1 MPWLFRLFLLLLMLP
16 ALQAQSLSPAAERV
30 LALLNRE
37 RVQQGLQALRPQA
50 QLQAAAQAHADYLAL
65 HQQTSHSQE
74 RDRELFLGE
83 RPADRARALGY
94 AERRRGVVAEVF
106 VVGHEEPE
114 AAIQHLLSGPYHRH
128 VLLSATAEEA
138 GVGVNAQPGLVI
150 ALGSPGLGWREPVGP
165 PILLW
170 PGPDAHHVPPEAC
183 CEQPRPANL
192 DRFGM
197 PVSIQALPGERL
209 SVQAFELEDEAG
221 QRVDTVLLQGPADPH
236 LRLAPHVAYLL
247 PRQPLQ
253 ALSRYRVRATFSTG
267 WRQMQREWQFHTGER

>member
-1 MPWLFRLFLLLLMLP
+1 MPWLIRLFLLLLMLP
-16 ALQAQSLSPAAERV
+16 ALQAQPLSPAAERV

-37 RVQQGLQALRPQA
+37 RVQHGLAALRPQA

-106 VVGHEEPE
+106 VVGHDEPE

-128 VLLSATAEEA
+128 VLFSATAEDV

-150 ALGSPGLGWREPVGP
+150 ALGSPGLGWREPAGP

-170 PGPDAHHVPPEAC
+170 PPPDAQHVPPEAC

-209 SVQAFELEDEAG
+209 SVHAFELEDEAG
-221 QRVDTVLLQGPADPH
+221 QRVDTVLLHASSDPH
-236 LRLAPHVAYLL
+236 LRLAHHVAYLL

-267 WRQMQREWQFHTGER
+267 WRQMQREWEFRTGE